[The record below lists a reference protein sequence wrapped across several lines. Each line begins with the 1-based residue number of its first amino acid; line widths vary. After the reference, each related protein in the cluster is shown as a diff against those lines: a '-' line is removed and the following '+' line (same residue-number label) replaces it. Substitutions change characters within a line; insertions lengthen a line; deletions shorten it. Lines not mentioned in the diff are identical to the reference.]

1 MVLKCPVKIW
11 FMRSRKLLFFILLI
25 CGFTVHSQ
33 IKIGDNP
40 QNIDASSI
48 LELESTTR
56 AFVINRVTTV
66 QMNAIVPIEG
76 AMVYNT
82 DIQCLHY
89 YDGQNWL
96 NLCEALG
103 LTITNNPVVHT
114 DTTIAITRV
123 DNNIN
128 IEVDAITGLQ
138 IVDRSIRGDDIAG
151 SAVNGSFHIQNRSTP
166 LIKLTPGTQNQI
178 IKTIPV
184 GTQLEAVWANPPPS
198 PIAFGKA
205 NGGTGLK
212 LFGASSVTGS
222 GGIYTVTLSAVRPD
236 TNYIIQLTTSGNNII
251 SVFSQSTS
259 SFIIQIQTPSGAF
272 VSNAEWYFTVFDN

>member
-1 MVLKCPVKIW
+1 
-11 FMRSRKLLFFILLI
+11 MRISKLLFFFLLI
-25 CGFTVHSQ
+25 CGFSVHSQ

-56 AFVINRVTTV
+56 AFVINRVTTA

-96 NLCEALG
+96 NMCEALG
-103 LTITNNPVVHT
+103 LTITNNPVIHA

-128 IEVDAITGLQ
+128 IEVKSITGLQ
-138 IVDRSIRGDDIAG
+138 IVDKSIRREDIANAAIG
-151 SAVNGSFHIQNRSTP
+151 GALIQDASITLDKISPGPPNRI
-166 LIKLTPGTQNQI
+166 L
-178 IKTIPV
+178 KTDPTGLPIWAIPS
-184 GTQLEAVWANPPPS
+184 PS
-198 PIAFGKA
+198 PIAFGKV
-205 NGGTGLK
+205 NGNSPLK
-212 LFGASSVTGS
+212 IFGVTGTTIS
-222 GGIYTVTLSAVRPD
+222 VGGSTNSPSINFVPPRPD
-236 TNYIIQLTTSGNNII
+236 RDYSIQLTVFGDNRIILINQNQNAFQVQLLDASGDP
-251 SVFSQSTS
+251 V
-259 SFIIQIQTPSGAF
+259 
-272 VSNAEWYFTVFDN
+272 VSAIEWYFTVFDN